1 MQFFIFFFTFVEN
14 CLCFII
20 LLLMIAA
27 ASAFVISNGLT
38 TIKLWDYHKIY
49 LKVSNNV
56 KQSKNRFFI
65 HTAVETARKEYNED
79 KK

>member
-1 MQFFIFFFTFVEN
+1 MYFLLKTKHNAI
-14 CLCFII
+14 CFII

-49 LKVSNNV
+49 FKVSNNV
-56 KQSKNRFFI
+56 KRSKNRFFI
-65 HTAVETARKEYNED
+65 HTAIETARKEYNED